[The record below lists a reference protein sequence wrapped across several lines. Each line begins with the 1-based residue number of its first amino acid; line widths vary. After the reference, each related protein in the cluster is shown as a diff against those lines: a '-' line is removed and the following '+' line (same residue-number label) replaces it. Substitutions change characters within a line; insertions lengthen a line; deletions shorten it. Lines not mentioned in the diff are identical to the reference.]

1 MEKSGSLL
9 GEGDAG
15 WDELVG
21 VFSTRQPYQNQMAGL
36 ARTTGS
42 LQQRSRTCRS
52 AASSK
57 SGSKPARRESTTDF
71 LIASGAAAVAGHL
84 ITSRGRRPRRRL
96 DRRTRRAAAHK
107 PEDLSGGGAGHAP
120 NRLTAAVG
128 GMIGIPRNSL
138 IPRRWAS
145 GQAGRRRGMPQ
156 IRLLGRRALRN
167 GRWRTTPSRR

>member
-1 MEKSGSLL
+1 MEKSGSLA
-9 GEGDAG
+9 GEDCAG

-21 VFSTRQPYQNQMAGL
+21 VISTGKPYQNQMAAL
-36 ARTTGS
+36 AETTGALRQPSRACS
-42 LQQRSRTCRS
+42 LV
-52 AASSK
+52 ASS
-57 SGSKPARRESTTDF
+57 SSDSQPARRESTTDF

-96 DRRTRRAAAHK
+96 GRRTRRAAAHK

-120 NRLTAAVG
+120 NRLTAAAG

-156 IRLLGRRALRN
+156 ICLLGRRALRN
-167 GRWRTTPSRR
+167 GRWRTTLSHR